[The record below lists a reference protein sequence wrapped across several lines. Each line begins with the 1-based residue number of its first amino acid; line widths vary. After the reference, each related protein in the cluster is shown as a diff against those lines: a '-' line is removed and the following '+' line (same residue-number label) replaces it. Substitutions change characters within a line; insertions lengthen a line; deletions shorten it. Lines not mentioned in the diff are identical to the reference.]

1 MLSLLRSERKQKN
14 LSNPFRI
21 RTFLLLSY
29 SFRIETINML
39 IHSHSSL
46 ENHARFQT
54 KMDKVYTV
62 LRPKRRKNPTRWGGT
77 YRGGGGVMR
86 HILKAH
92 IVVIILWKW
101 TWSSQLKKFRLER
114 ESNPYLCDWPILFQ
128 GSPDLE
134 TERERP
140 LTKGKRA
147 ERTKRDFRCS
157 ICLSSIGQA
166 SCLICARRFQL
177 TFPFCC

>member
-62 LRPKRRKNPTRWGGT
+62 LRPKRHKNPTRWGGT
-77 YRGGGGVMR
+77 YRGGRRVMR

-92 IVVIILWKW
+92 IAVIILWKW

-166 SCLICARRFQL
+166 SSLICARRFQL
-177 TFPFCC
+177 TFLFWC

>member
-77 YRGGGGVMR
+77 YGGGGGGYEAHFKSSHGSYHTMKVDM
-86 HILKAH
+86 ILAVEKIQARTG
-92 IVVIILWKW
+92 I
-101 TWSSQLKKFRLER
+101 E
-114 ESNPYLCDWPILFQ
+114 
-128 GSPDLE
+128 
-134 TERERP
+134 P
-140 LTKGKRA
+140 LPLRSTYPVPR
-147 ERTKRDFRCS
+147 
-157 ICLSSIGQA
+157 
-166 SCLICARRFQL
+166 
-177 TFPFCC
+177 

>member
-77 YRGGGGVMR
+77 YRGGGVIR

-92 IVVIILWKW
+92 SSHCSYHTMKVDMILAVEKIQAR
-101 TWSSQLKKFRLER
+101 TGIEPLPLRLTYPVPR
-114 ESNPYLCDWPILFQ
+114 
-128 GSPDLE
+128 
-134 TERERP
+134 
-140 LTKGKRA
+140 
-147 ERTKRDFRCS
+147 
-157 ICLSSIGQA
+157 
-166 SCLICARRFQL
+166 
-177 TFPFCC
+177 